1 MTQIM
6 TAAEITD
13 GQIENAVNKLRDA
26 IRKHRSEITSDV
38 AQQVLGVENLGM
50 LMFTPFRERAEA
62 VSNLIVRKATVNRS
76 RFPQEAL
83 EATGRAQYTDRK
95 VVDAMP
101 KGEGNEVEVVFFTPD
116 LSERNGFISDD
127 DLEKEFDL
135 RGLKPADPVS
145 VAAVNEADPAF
156 ADEKPHGTHWKDAK
170 GNWCY
175 ASFYRWGGERRVGVY
190 RSAYG
195 WSDSW
200 WFAGV
205 RKQFSTLSRF
215 GLRSLET

>member
-6 TAAEITD
+6 TAAEMTD

-26 IRKHRSEITSDV
+26 MRKHRSSITSDV

-50 LMFTPFRERAEA
+50 MIFSPFRERAEA
-62 VSNLIVRKATVNRS
+62 FSNLIVRKAPVNRG
-76 RFPQEAL
+76 RTQQEAI

-101 KGEGNEVEVVFFTPD
+101 KASTDEAEVVFFKPD
-116 LSERNGFISDD
+116 LSQHNGFISDD
-127 DLEKEFDL
+127 DLDKEYEL
-135 RGLKPADPVS
+135 RGLRPADPIS

-175 ASFYRWGGERRVGVY
+175 ASFRRWGDRRRVYVDRDDFDWADG
-190 RSAYG
+190 
-195 WSDSW
+195 W

-205 RKQFSTLSRF
+205 RK
-215 GLRSLET
+215 

>member
-6 TAAEITD
+6 TAAEMTD

-26 IRKHRSEITSDV
+26 MRKHRSEITSDV

-50 LMFTPFRERAEA
+50 MMFTPFRERAEA
-62 VSNLIVRKATVNRS
+62 VSNLIVRTAKVNRS
-76 RFPQEAL
+76 RSQQEAI
-83 EATGRAQYTDRK
+83 EATGRAQYTDRR

-101 KGEGNEVEVVFFTPD
+101 KGEGDEVEVVFFKLD

-127 DLEKEFDL
+127 DLEKEFEL

-170 GNWCY
+170 GNWCC
-175 ASFYRWGGERRVGVY
+175 ATFFRWRDERRVHVH
-190 RSAYG
+190 RNALAWHAY
-195 WSDSW
+195 W

-205 RKQFSTLSRF
+205 RK
-215 GLRSLET
+215 

>member
-6 TAAEITD
+6 TAAEMTD

-26 IRKHRSEITSDV
+26 MRKHRSEITSDV

-50 LMFTPFRERAEA
+50 MMFTPFRERAKS
-62 VSNLIVRKATVNRS
+62 VSDLPDLIVRKVKVNRGRS
-76 RFPQEAL
+76 QQEAI
-83 EATGRAQYTDRK
+83 EATGCAQYTDRT

-101 KGEGNEVEVVFFTPD
+101 KGEGDEVEVVFFKPD
-116 LSERNGFISDD
+116 LSNRNGYISDD

-135 RGLKPADPVS
+135 RGLKHADPIS

-156 ADEKPHGTHWKDAK
+156 ADEKTHGTHWKDVK

-175 ASFYRWGGERRVGVY
+175 AAFGRWDGMRGVSVDRTDNDWGGG
-190 RSAYG
+190 
-195 WSDSW
+195 W

-205 RKQFSTLSRF
+205 RK
-215 GLRSLET
+215 

>member
-6 TAAEITD
+6 TAAEMTD
-13 GQIENAVNKLRDA
+13 GQIENAVSKLRDA
-26 IRKHRSEITSDV
+26 MRKHRSEITTDV

-50 LMFTPFRERAEA
+50 MMFTPFRERAEA
-62 VSNLIVRKATVNRS
+62 VSNLIIRTAKVNRGRS
-76 RFPQEAL
+76 QQEAI

-101 KGEGNEVEVVFFTPD
+101 KGEGDEVEVVFFKPD
-116 LSERNGFISDD
+116 LSQRNGFISDD
-127 DLEKEFDL
+127 DLEKEFEL
-135 RGLKPADPVS
+135 RGLKPADPIS

-170 GNWCY
+170 GSWCY
-175 ASFYRWGGERRVGVY
+175 ATFRRWCDERGVIVGRRGSVWV
-190 RSAYG
+190 G
-195 WSDSW
+195 SW

-205 RKQFSTLSRF
+205 RK
-215 GLRSLET
+215 

>member
-6 TAAEITD
+6 TAAEMTD

-26 IRKHRSEITSDV
+26 MRKHRSEITSDV

-50 LMFTPFRERAEA
+50 MMFTPFRERAEV
-62 VSNLIVRKATVNRS
+62 VSSLIVRTVKVNRGRS
-76 RFPQEAL
+76 QQEAI

-101 KGEGNEVEVVFFTPD
+101 KGEGDEVEVVFFKPD
-116 LSERNGFISDD
+116 LSNRNGFISDD
-127 DLEKEFDL
+127 DLEKEFEL
-135 RGLKPADPVS
+135 RGLKPADPIS

-156 ADEKPHGTHWKDAK
+156 ADEKPHGTHWKDVK
-170 GNWCY
+170 GNWCF
-175 ASFYRWGGERRVGVY
+175 ATFHRWRGEREVDVY
-190 RSAYG
+190 RRGSD
-195 WSDSW
+195 WSDGW

-205 RKQFSTLSRF
+205 RK
-215 GLRSLET
+215 